1 MKVVLLENVKGQG
14 KKGEIVNVSEG
25 YARNFLF
32 PKKLAK
38 EATTAALNDLK
49 GQQEAFAY
57 KKETE
62 LNEATQMK
70 EKLSTLAVTVTAK
83 AGANGKLFGSV
94 TNKDIAEALIAQ
106 HHIKID
112 KRRFEMD
119 DIKQTGEYKVNIRL
133 YPDIVGELKVIIKEA

>member
-1 MKVVLLENVKGQG
+1 MKVVLLDNVKGQG
-14 KKGEIVNVSEG
+14 KKGEIINVSEG

-70 EKLSTLAVTVTAK
+70 EKLSALTVNVTAK

>member
-1 MKVVLLENVKGQG
+1 MKVVLLDNVKGQG
-14 KKGEIVNVSEG
+14 KKGEIINVSEG

-70 EKLSTLAVTVTAK
+70 EKLSTLAVNVTAK

-119 DIKQTGEYKVNIRL
+119 DIKQIGEYKVNIRL

>member
-14 KKGEIVNVSEG
+14 KKGEVINVSEG

-38 EATTAALNDLK
+38 EATASALNDLK

-70 EKLSTLAVTVTAK
+70 EKLSKLSVTVTAK

-119 DIKQTGEYKVNIRL
+119 DIKQTGEYTVHIRL

>member
-14 KKGEIVNVSEG
+14 KKGEVINVSEG

-32 PKKLAK
+32 PKKLAR
-38 EATTAALNDLK
+38 EATNAALNDLK

-70 EKLSTLAVTVTAK
+70 EKLSTLTVTVTAK

-94 TNKDIAEALIAQ
+94 TNKDIAEALI
-106 HHIKID
+106 
-112 KRRFEMD
+112 
-119 DIKQTGEYKVNIRL
+119 
-133 YPDIVGELKVIIKEA
+133 VGELKVIIKEA